1 MSLDSLSP
9 WLALPIY
16 SLGLP
21 HSSHMGKAAH
31 CRQFRRYAPALRRTA
46 PGALGRWSTTQPKGA
61 WKRNN
66 GSFTFKPSKLYR
78 NTIRHDSSQHDTSS
92 LKSKPFGMNADQSH
106 DHEPLGDASPGW
118 DLCEQIPGS
127 FHDVP
132 LGGWQRK
139 AWSKAGRTLWK
150 IKSQIANFTLS
161 NTFILARK
169 KTYILD
175 TPVPAQMAWMVSLFL
190 TPFS

>member
-139 AWSKAGRTLWK
+139 A
-150 IKSQIANFTLS
+150 
-161 NTFILARK
+161 
-169 KTYILD
+169 
-175 TPVPAQMAWMVSLFL
+175 
-190 TPFS
+190 